1 MGSKRN
7 NRRELR
13 VTNDELPGNGFTII
27 ELVITTFIIGTMV
40 TGLFGLFVL
49 NLRAAQEAER
59 RVVAIALANE
69 RSEMIRNLPYLNVG
83 TVEAVGGEPAGTIPQ
98 VIVITRNGQP
108 YTVRTDIRYIDDPF
122 DNVVSSGEDSC
133 GSPPCITICHVP
145 PDNPENPV
153 TLDLVPAA
161 ELDAHIAHG
170 DTMGPCEGQEPPGD
184 DLLDTDYKQVR
195 IEVSWPSHNEIR
207 PVLILTFVAPPGVE
221 GGELGGTLDFQAL
234 NAAGQGVEGA

>member
-1 MGSKRN
+1 
-7 NRRELR
+7 
-13 VTNDELPGNGFTII
+13 
-27 ELVITTFIIGTMV
+27 
-40 TGLFGLFVL
+40 
-49 NLRAAQEAER
+49 
-59 RVVAIALANE
+59 
-69 RSEMIRNLPYLNVG
+69 MIRNLPYLNVG

-122 DNVVSSGEDSC
+122 DGEGGISEDSVF
-133 GSPPCITICHVP
+133 TICHIP
-145 PDNPENPV
+145 PGNPENPT
-153 TLDLVPAA
+153 TLVDVPAA
-161 ELDAHIAHG
+161 LLDAHIAHG
-170 DTMGPCEGQEPPGD
+170 DTHGPCEGQEPPGD

-234 NAAGQGVEGA
+234 NAAGLGVEGAGKLVGLVHLPNLTLIQWKPTHGDNSKGRPLQGRP